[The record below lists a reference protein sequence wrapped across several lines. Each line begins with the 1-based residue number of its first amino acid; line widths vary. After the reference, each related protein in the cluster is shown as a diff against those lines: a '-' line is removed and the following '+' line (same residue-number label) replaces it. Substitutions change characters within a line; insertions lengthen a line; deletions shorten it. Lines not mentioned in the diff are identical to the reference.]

1 MQQNLVTFDLV
12 IPYHNIQVHQREC
25 EEVLEQCP
33 NKCGER
39 VPRKDVSVI
48 KNLAIY
54 YTEQANTV
62 MDPTVDQTHSYC
74 VHPSSEVL

>member
-12 IPYHNIQVHQREC
+12 IPYHNIIIIQAHQREC

-48 KNLAIY
+48 KNLAI
-54 YTEQANTV
+54 
-62 MDPTVDQTHSYC
+62 
-74 VHPSSEVL
+74 

>member
-1 MQQNLVTFDLV
+1 M
-12 IPYHNIQVHQREC
+12 
-25 EEVLEQCP
+25 LEQCP

-54 YTEQANTV
+54 VTVPEKRDLNEANMKNEIYTLSFSPQYELQNG
-62 MDPTVDQTHSYC
+62 P
-74 VHPSSEVL
+74 